1 MTVADIFRYSKV
13 ERLEAPDCQRGV
25 RTGVSHG
32 GVDPSVD
39 RFQDGAVSARG

>member
-25 RTGVSHG
+25 RTGFRTGGSIRRWIVSRM
-32 GVDPSVD
+32 VP
-39 RFQDGAVSARG
+39 